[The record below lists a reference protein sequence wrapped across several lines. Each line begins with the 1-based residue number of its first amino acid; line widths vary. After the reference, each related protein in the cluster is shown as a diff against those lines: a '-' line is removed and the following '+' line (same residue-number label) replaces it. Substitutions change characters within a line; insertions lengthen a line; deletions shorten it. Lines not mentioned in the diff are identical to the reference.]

1 MLYHFTV
8 QPKRR
13 STTQPNSNNQ
23 DKYQNLRYSYWVN
36 RVRFLPDTAV
46 SKATKS
52 RYGATN
58 FKQIPK
64 KKPRKNIHKN
74 IYPTHTHSYTTTKK
88 EKNFVASNVLV
99 PSLML
104 TKAKKEKY
112 HERER
117 ELQSNNLQQI
127 TKDEGDN
134 KHRAEYNFFSSLLV
148 QPKVQVK
155 MQQRQE

>member
-1 MLYHFTV
+1 
-8 QPKRR
+8 
-13 STTQPNSNNQ
+13 
-23 DKYQNLRYSYWVN
+23 
-36 RVRFLPDTAV
+36 
-46 SKATKS
+46 
-52 RYGATN
+52 
-58 FKQIPK
+58 
-64 KKPRKNIHKN
+64 
-74 IYPTHTHSYTTTKK
+74 
-88 EKNFVASNVLV
+88 
-99 PSLML
+99 ML